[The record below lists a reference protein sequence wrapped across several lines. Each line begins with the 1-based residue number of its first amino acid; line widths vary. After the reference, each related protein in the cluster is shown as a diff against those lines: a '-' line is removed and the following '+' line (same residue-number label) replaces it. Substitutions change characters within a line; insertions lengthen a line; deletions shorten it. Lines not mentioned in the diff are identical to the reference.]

1 MSCLR
6 VSVVLCVDG
15 IDLNAL
21 KSIALEQNVFGG
33 ELKLVMKS
41 ICYGF
46 E

>member
-1 MSCLR
+1 M
-6 VSVVLCVDG
+6 LCVDG